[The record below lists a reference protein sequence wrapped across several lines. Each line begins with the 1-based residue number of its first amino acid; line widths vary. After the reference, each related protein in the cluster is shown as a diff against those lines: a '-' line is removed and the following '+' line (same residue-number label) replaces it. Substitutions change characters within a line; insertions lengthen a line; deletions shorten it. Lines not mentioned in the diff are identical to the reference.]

1 MKLVFVIL
9 LTLLIALQINIW
21 IKKDG
26 YKQMKEIDY
35 IKRDIKTLK
44 KHLKNCITNNTM
56 YLIPV
61 LKNQLERL
69 EQTKFNLEVEQYK
82 DFF

>member
-1 MKLVFVIL
+1 
-9 LTLLIALQINIW
+9 
-21 IKKDG
+21 
-26 YKQMKEIDY
+26 MKEIDY
-35 IKRDIKTLK
+35 IKRDIKALK

-69 EQTKFNLEVEQYK
+69 EQTKFNLEFDKFDKWFCGNEKYN
-82 DFF
+82 DN

>member
-1 MKLVFVIL
+1 
-9 LTLLIALQINIW
+9 
-21 IKKDG
+21 
-26 YKQMKEIDY
+26 MKEIDY
-35 IKRDIKTLK
+35 IKRDIKALK
-44 KHLKNCITNNTM
+44 KHLKNSIRDNTL

-61 LKNQLERL
+61 IKNQLERL

>member
-1 MKLVFVIL
+1 
-9 LTLLIALQINIW
+9 
-21 IKKDG
+21 
-26 YKQMKEIDY
+26 MKEIDY
-35 IKRDIKTLK
+35 IKRDIKALK

>member
-1 MKLVFVIL
+1 M
-9 LTLLIALQINIW
+9 T
-21 IKKDG
+21 
-26 YKQMKEIDY
+26 EIDY
-35 IKRDIKTLK
+35 IKRDIKALKRDIKALK